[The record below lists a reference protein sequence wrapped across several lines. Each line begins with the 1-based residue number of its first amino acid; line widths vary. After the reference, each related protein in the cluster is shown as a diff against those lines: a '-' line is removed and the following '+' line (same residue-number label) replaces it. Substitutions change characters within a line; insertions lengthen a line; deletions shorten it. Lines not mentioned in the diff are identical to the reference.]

1 VNFLSAVL
9 EEEEMKLRLLLC
21 PAPLRSIRLCSILL
35 CGILCLPASILAA
48 QTIRERETFRGLTN
62 PQAVTDTLPGPKYM
76 REHVVDGKLRL
87 TLQDAVILTLANNS
101 NVRLQELNIENSK
114 YSLLGAHSPF
124 DPYVQG
130 SFSSQGQLSQAY
142 TQLTGVPTSQST
154 LSSLNQV
161 TQLNYNQ
168 TFETGTN
175 VQVNFNATKY
185 SSNSVYNFFNPSL
198 SSFLGF
204 QFTQPLLRNRWLFA
218 NRAPLVIARRNVRA
232 SRATFEAQVS
242 GTIQQVVGQYW
253 NVVQARGYLEVARKS
268 LDAAEATYKHDKRA
282 LELGALPPLDIYRS
296 ESQVAGR
303 RVQVIQS
310 EYALRQAEDVFRQ
323 TVGADLDS
331 YFQALDLDLTEPPE
345 PEGELRSIDAGAALQ
360 QAMGKRPELEAARQ
374 SLANDDTSIRLAHNN
389 LLPDLRVNG
398 NYSGNGLNN
407 LSTAQGVAAGG
418 FGDSLNQ
425 MFGFGYPSY
434 GFGLTLN
441 LPVKNRSG
449 QAALGSALVS
459 RSRDLYTERQIK
471 EQITYDV
478 SNAVHQLEEAKI
490 NIAASK
496 ESVDLAR
503 KTMAAE
509 QRKYELGTGQIF
521 LVLEAQTELAA
532 AEQGLLQAEVG
543 YRIAVAAVDYATGS
557 LLEPYGVQIA
567 ELTR

>member
-1 VNFLSAVL
+1 
-9 EEEEMKLRLLLC
+9 MKLRLVLCPLLC
-21 PAPLRSIRLCSILL
+21 PILL
-35 CGILCLPASILAA
+35 CGLLCLPASILSA

-87 TLQDAVILTLANNS
+87 TLQDAVVLTLANNS

-114 YSLLGAHSPF
+114 YSLIASHSPF
-124 DPYVQG
+124 DPSVQA

-142 TQLTGVPTSQST
+142 TQLTGAPALGS
-154 LSSLNQV
+154 LSSLNQI
-161 TQLNYNQ
+161 TQLNYSQ

-175 VQVNFNATKY
+175 IQFNFNATKY
-185 SSNSVYNFFNPSL
+185 SSNSTFNFFNPSL

-242 GTIQQVVGQYW
+242 STVQQVVGQYW
-253 NVVQARGYLEVARKS
+253 NVVQARGNLEVAQKS

-310 EYALRQAEDVFRQ
+310 EYALRQAEDAFRQ
-323 TVGADLDS
+323 TVGADLDP
-331 YFQALDLDLTEPPE
+331 YFRALDLDLTEPPE
-345 PEGELRSIDAGAALQ
+345 PGEELRSVDAATALQ

-407 LSTAQGVAAGG
+407 LATAQGVAAGG

-425 MFGFGYPSY
+425 LFGFGYPSY

-449 QAALGSALVS
+449 QAALGSALIS

-532 AEQGLLQAEVG
+532 AEQGLLQAEVS
-543 YRIAVAAVDYATGS
+543 YRLAVAAVDYSTGN

>member
-1 VNFLSAVL
+1 
-9 EEEEMKLRLLLC
+9 MKLRLALCLMLLC
-21 PAPLRSIRLCSILL
+21 LA
-35 CGILCLPASILAA
+35 ASIPSA

-87 TLQDAVILTLANNS
+87 TLQDAVVLTLANNS

-114 YSLLGAHSPF
+114 YSLLASHSPF
-124 DPYVQG
+124 DPSVQA

-142 TQLTGVPTSQST
+142 TQLTGAPALGS

-161 TQLNYNQ
+161 TQLNYSQ

-175 VQVNFNATKY
+175 IQFNFNATKY
-185 SSNSVYNFFNPSL
+185 SSNSTFNFFNPSL
-198 SSFLGF
+198 SSFFGF

-242 GTIQQVVGQYW
+242 VTIQQVVGQYW
-253 NVVQARGYLEVARKS
+253 NVVQARGNLEVSQKS

-310 EYALRQAEDVFRQ
+310 EYALRQAEDAFRQ

-331 YFQALDLDLTEPPE
+331 YFRALDLDLTEPPE
-345 PEGELRSIDAGAALQ
+345 PEGELRSIDAAVALQ

-407 LSTAQGVAAGG
+407 IVTAQGVAAGA

-425 MFGFGYPSY
+425 LFGFGYPSY

-449 QAALGSALVS
+449 QAALGSALIS
-459 RSRDLYTERQIK
+459 RSRDLYTERQIR

-532 AEQGLLQAEVG
+532 AEQGLLQAEVS
-543 YRIAVAAVDYATGS
+543 YRLAVAAVDYATGN
-557 LLEPYGVQIA
+557 LLDPYGVQIA

>member
-1 VNFLSAVL
+1 
-9 EEEEMKLRLLLC
+9 MKLRLLLC

>member
-1 VNFLSAVL
+1 
-9 EEEEMKLRLLLC
+9 MKLRLVLCLLLC
-21 PAPLRSIRLCSILL
+21 PILL
-35 CGILCLPASILAA
+35 CGLLCLPASILSA

-87 TLQDAVILTLANNS
+87 TLQDAVVLTLANNS

-114 YSLLGAHSPF
+114 YSLLASHSPF
-124 DPYVQG
+124 DPSVQA

-142 TQLTGVPTSQST
+142 TQLTGAPALGT
-154 LSSLNQV
+154 LSSLNQI
-161 TQLNYNQ
+161 TQLNYSQ

-175 VQVNFNATKY
+175 IQFNFNATKY
-185 SSNSVYNFFNPSL
+185 SSNSTFNFFNPSL

-242 GTIQQVVGQYW
+242 STVQQVVGQYW
-253 NVVQARGYLEVARKS
+253 NVVQARGNLEVAQKS

-310 EYALRQAEDVFRQ
+310 EYALRQAEDAFRQ
-323 TVGADLDS
+323 TVGADLDP
-331 YFQALDLDLTEPPE
+331 YFRALDLDLTEPPE
-345 PEGELRSIDAGAALQ
+345 PGEELRSVDAATALQ

-407 LSTAQGVAAGG
+407 LATAQGVAAGG

-425 MFGFGYPSY
+425 LFGFGYPSY

-449 QAALGSALVS
+449 QAALGSALIS

-532 AEQGLLQAEVG
+532 AEQGLLQAEVS
-543 YRIAVAAVDYATGS
+543 YRLAVAAVDYSTGN

>member
-1 VNFLSAVL
+1 MKPRLVL
-9 EEEEMKLRLLLC
+9 CPILLC
-21 PAPLRSIRLCSILL
+21 PILL
-35 CGILCLPASILAA
+35 CLAASILPA
-48 QTIRERETFRGLTN
+48 QTIRERETFHGLTN

-87 TLQDAVILTLANNS
+87 TLQDAVVLTLANNS

-124 DPYVQG
+124 DPSVQG

-142 TQLTGVPTSQST
+142 TQLTGAPALGT

-161 TQLNYNQ
+161 TQLGYSQ

-175 VQVNFNATKY
+175 IQVTFNATKY

-242 GTIQQVVGQYW
+242 VTIQQVVGQYW
-253 NVVQARGYLEVARKS
+253 NVVQARGNLEVAQKS

-310 EYALRQAEDVFRQ
+310 EYAVRQAEDAFRQ
-323 TVGADLDS
+323 TVGADLDP
-331 YFQALDLDLTEPPE
+331 YFRALDLNLTESPE
-345 PEGELRSIDAGAALQ
+345 PGEELRSIDAAAALQ

-407 LSTAQGVAAGG
+407 LATAQGVAAGG

-425 MFGFGYPSY
+425 MFSFGYPTY

-459 RSRDLYTERQIK
+459 RTRDLYTERQIK

-532 AEQGLLQAEVG
+532 AEQGLLQAEVS
-543 YRIAVAAVDYATGS
+543 YRVAVAAVDYATGS

>member
-1 VNFLSAVL
+1 M
-9 EEEEMKLRLLLC
+9 ELRFILY
-21 PAPLRSIRLCSILL
+21 PRLCSLRPILL
-35 CGILCLPASILAA
+35 CVILCLPASILTA

-76 REHVVDGKLRL
+76 QEHVVDGKLRL
-87 TLQDAVILTLANNS
+87 TLQDAVVLTLANNS

-175 VQVNFNATKY
+175 IQVNFNATKY

-198 SSFLGF
+198 SSYLGF

-242 GTIQQVVGQYW
+242 VTIQQVVGQYW
-253 NVVQARGYLEVARKS
+253 NVVQAHGNLEVSQKS

-323 TVGADLDS
+323 TVGADLDP
-331 YFQALDLDLTEPPE
+331 FFRALDLDLTEPPE
-345 PEGELRSIDAGAALQ
+345 PEGELRSIDAAAALQ

-407 LSTAQGVAAGG
+407 LAAAQGVAAGG

-425 MFGFGYPSY
+425 LFSFGYPTY

-459 RSRDLYTERQIK
+459 RSRDLYTERQIR

-521 LVLEAQTELAA
+521 LVLEAQTELAS
-532 AEQGLLQAEVG
+532 AEQGLLQAEVS
-543 YRIAVAAVDYATGS
+543 YRLAVAAVDYATGN
-557 LLEPYGVQIA
+557 LLDPYGVQIA

>member
-1 VNFLSAVL
+1 
-9 EEEEMKLRLLLC
+9 MKLRLVLCPLLC
-21 PAPLRSIRLCSILL
+21 PILL
-35 CGILCLPASILAA
+35 CGLLCLPASILSA

-87 TLQDAVILTLANNS
+87 TLQDAVVLTLANNS

-114 YSLLGAHSPF
+114 YSLLASHSPF
-124 DPYVQG
+124 DPSVQA

-142 TQLTGVPTSQST
+142 TQLTGAPALGS
-154 LSSLNQV
+154 LSSLNQI
-161 TQLNYNQ
+161 TQLNYSQ

-175 VQVNFNATKY
+175 IQFNFNATKY
-185 SSNSVYNFFNPSL
+185 SSNSTFNFFNPSL

-242 GTIQQVVGQYW
+242 STVQQVVGQYW
-253 NVVQARGYLEVARKS
+253 NVVQARGNLEVAQKS

-310 EYALRQAEDVFRQ
+310 EYALRQAEDAFRQ
-323 TVGADLDS
+323 TVGADLDP
-331 YFQALDLDLTEPPE
+331 YFRALDLDLTEPPE
-345 PEGELRSIDAGAALQ
+345 PGEELRSVDAATALQ
-360 QAMGKRPELEAARQ
+360 QAMGKRPDLEAARQ

-407 LSTAQGVAAGG
+407 LATAQGVAAGG

-425 MFGFGYPSY
+425 LFGFGYPSY

-449 QAALGSALVS
+449 QAALGSALIS

-532 AEQGLLQAEVG
+532 AEQGLLQAEVS
-543 YRIAVAAVDYATGS
+543 YRLAVAAVDYSTGN

>member
-1 VNFLSAVL
+1 
-9 EEEEMKLRLLLC
+9 MKLRRALC
-21 PAPLRSIRLCSILL
+21 FILL
-35 CGILCLPASILAA
+35 CLVLLCLAASTLPA
-48 QTIRERETFRGLTN
+48 QTVRERETFRGLTN

-76 REHVVDGKLRL
+76 REHVVDGKLRI
-87 TLQDAVILTLANNS
+87 TLQDAVVLTLANNS
-101 NVRLQELNIENSK
+101 NVRLQELNIQNSK

-124 DPYVQG
+124 DPSVQG
-130 SFSSQGQLSQAY
+130 SFTAQGQLSQEY
-142 TQLTGVPTSQST
+142 TQLSGAAALGS

-161 TQLNYNQ
+161 TQFNYNQ

-175 VQVNFNATKY
+175 IQVNFDATKY
-185 SSNSVYNFFNPSL
+185 SSNSTYNFFNPSI

-242 GTIQQVVGQYW
+242 GTVQQVVGQYW
-253 NVVQARGYLEVARKS
+253 NVVQARGNLEVAQKS

-310 EYALRQAEDVFRQ
+310 EYALRQTEDAFRQ
-323 TVGADLDS
+323 TVGADLDP
-331 YFQALDLDLTEPPE
+331 YFRALDLDLTEPPE
-345 PEGELRSIDAGAALQ
+345 PEGELRSVDAATALQ

-407 LSTAQGVAAGG
+407 SAGG

-425 MFGFGYPSY
+425 LFGFGYPTY

-459 RSRDLYTERQIK
+459 RSRDLYTERQIR

-521 LVLEAQTELAA
+521 LVLEAQTELAS
-532 AEQGLLQAEVG
+532 AEQGLLQAEVS
-543 YRIAVAAVDYATGS
+543 YRLAVAAVDYATGN

>member
-1 VNFLSAVL
+1 
-9 EEEEMKLRLLLC
+9 
-21 PAPLRSIRLCSILL
+21 
-35 CGILCLPASILAA
+35 
-48 QTIRERETFRGLTN
+48 
-62 PQAVTDTLPGPKYM
+62 
-76 REHVVDGKLRL
+76 
-87 TLQDAVILTLANNS
+87 
-101 NVRLQELNIENSK
+101 
-114 YSLLGAHSPF
+114 
-124 DPYVQG
+124 
-130 SFSSQGQLSQAY
+130 
-142 TQLTGVPTSQST
+142 
-154 LSSLNQV
+154 LNQI
-161 TQLNYNQ
+161 TQLNYSQ

-175 VQVNFNATKY
+175 IQFNFNATKY
-185 SSNSVYNFFNPSL
+185 SSNSTFNFFNPSL

-242 GTIQQVVGQYW
+242 STVQQVVGQYW
-253 NVVQARGYLEVARKS
+253 NVVQARGNLEVAQKS

-310 EYALRQAEDVFRQ
+310 EYALRQAEDAFRQ
-323 TVGADLDS
+323 TVGADLDP
-331 YFQALDLDLTEPPE
+331 YFRALDLDLTEPPE
-345 PEGELRSIDAGAALQ
+345 PGEELRSVDAATALQ
-360 QAMGKRPELEAARQ
+360 QAMGKRPDLEAARQ

-407 LSTAQGVAAGG
+407 LATAQGVAAGG

-425 MFGFGYPSY
+425 LFGFGYPSY

-449 QAALGSALVS
+449 QAALGSALIS

-532 AEQGLLQAEVG
+532 AEQGLLQAEVS
-543 YRIAVAAVDYATGS
+543 YRLAVAAVDYSTGN

>member
-9 EEEEMKLRLLLC
+9 EEEEMKLRLVLCPLLC
-21 PAPLRSIRLCSILL
+21 PILL
-35 CGILCLPASILAA
+35 CGILCLPASILSA

-76 REHVVDGKLRL
+76 REHVVDGKLRV
-87 TLQDAVILTLANNS
+87 TLQDAVVLTLANNS

-114 YSLLGAHSPF
+114 YSLLASHSPF
-124 DPYVQG
+124 DPSVQA

-142 TQLTGVPTSQST
+142 TQLTGAPALGS
-154 LSSLNQV
+154 LSSLNQI
-161 TQLNYNQ
+161 TQLNYSQ

-175 VQVNFNATKY
+175 IQFNFNATKY
-185 SSNSVYNFFNPSL
+185 SSNSTFNFFNPSL
-198 SSFLGF
+198 SSFLGL

-242 GTIQQVVGQYW
+242 STIQQVVGQYW
-253 NVVQARGYLEVARKS
+253 NVVQARGNLEVAQKS

-310 EYALRQAEDVFRQ
+310 EYALRQAEDAFRQ
-323 TVGADLDS
+323 SVGADLDP
-331 YFQALDLDLTEPPE
+331 YFRALDLDLTEPPE
-345 PEGELRSIDAGAALQ
+345 PGEELRSVDAATALQ

-407 LSTAQGVAAGG
+407 LATAQGVAAGG

-425 MFGFGYPSY
+425 LFGFGFPSY

-449 QAALGSALVS
+449 QAALGSALIS

-532 AEQGLLQAEVG
+532 AEQGLLQAEVS
-543 YRIAVAAVDYATGS
+543 YRLAVAAVDYATGQ

>member
-1 VNFLSAVL
+1 
-9 EEEEMKLRLLLC
+9 MKLRLVLCPLLC
-21 PAPLRSIRLCSILL
+21 PILL
-35 CGILCLPASILAA
+35 CGILCLPASVLSA

-87 TLQDAVILTLANNS
+87 TLQDAVVLTLANNS

-114 YSLLGAHSPF
+114 YSLLASHSPF
-124 DPYVQG
+124 DPSVQA

-142 TQLTGVPTSQST
+142 TQLTGAPALGT
-154 LSSLNQV
+154 LSSLNQI
-161 TQLNYNQ
+161 TQLNYSQ

-175 VQVNFNATKY
+175 IQFNFNATKY
-185 SSNSVYNFFNPSL
+185 SSNSTFNFFNPSL

-242 GTIQQVVGQYW
+242 STVQQVVGQYW
-253 NVVQARGYLEVARKS
+253 NVVQARGNLEVAQKS

-323 TVGADLDS
+323 SVGADLDP
-331 YFQALDLDLTEPPE
+331 YFRALDLDLTEPPE
-345 PEGELRSIDAGAALQ
+345 PGEELRSVDAATALQ

-407 LSTAQGVAAGG
+407 LATAQGVAAGG

-425 MFGFGYPSY
+425 LFGFGYPSY

-449 QAALGSALVS
+449 QAALGSALIS

-532 AEQGLLQAEVG
+532 AEQGLLQAEVS
-543 YRIAVAAVDYATGS
+543 YRLAVAAVDYSTGN